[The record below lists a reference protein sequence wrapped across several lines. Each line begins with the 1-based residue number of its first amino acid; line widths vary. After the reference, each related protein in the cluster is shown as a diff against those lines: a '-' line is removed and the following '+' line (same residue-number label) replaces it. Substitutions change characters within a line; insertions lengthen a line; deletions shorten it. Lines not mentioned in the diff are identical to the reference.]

1 MKKLLF
7 FLAIACC
14 AVATARAYTAAD
26 SAVMAGK
33 LSVTTQMFLNDRSAA
48 ASQQQPEK
56 APAMPRGL
64 VPASRDMARAVRVYA
79 QPEQVGGRQYVPCF
93 IRLAA
98 GGSVGSL
105 EAKGVQVQCTFGNGL
120 LTALVP
126 VDSIEAVAL
135 LAGVS
140 RVNVSSVMRKATD
153 AARTATHA
161 DDVLTRS
168 LDAAGLGIDSVYDG
182 KGVVLG
188 VIDTGIDFQH
198 IAFKDA
204 SLSSRIKRAYVY
216 NGTSAR
222 EYTSITS
229 SSPTTDDSGED
240 HGTHTSSTAG
250 GSSVIID
257 GSNVTVTTDHSAATY
272 GGMAPG
278 ADLYLAGIKDLT
290 TTYIANAF
298 QKICNY
304 ADGEG
309 KPVVVSN
316 SWGSQMGPHDGTGD
330 VADVVNQYFGESH
343 PNHICLFAASNDAGK
358 SKDDEGG
365 GFYVTGTAS
374 SASPL
379 KTIMRCASYS
389 NTDAGYYYA
398 GVIANAWSHTP
409 LPAGS
414 SLACRIRVLNA
425 TTGSELTSV
434 TVAPSTNGTRVSGL
448 GSYYTGTLMV
458 YKDYVASSKSQI
470 VLYTSGLTSR
480 GVSSSTK
487 NGEEYYKSNYTLAVD
502 FYPTQGSCTVDAWGG
517 SYGYFSNYLNL
528 DGYTSG
534 SDASSVSDEAT
545 IANAIPIGAYVTKNT
560 VTDHNGSRHTLSSLP
575 NVGDIAYFS
584 SYQESGAGA
593 TGEVVPVVAAPG
605 ATIVAAVNHYDS
617 DGEYSYVNDNG
628 ADYDMYRVNNST
640 VNPYG
645 NMNGTS
651 MATPAAAGIVA
662 LWLQAS
668 KQEGAAYTDL
678 TVNKVKEIMKAT
690 AITDTWTTTGSNY
703 THFGNGKIN
712 ALAGL
717 QMVLGSSNGPT
728 LKATPATLA
737 FDSVTVNTDSTATIT
752 VVGKKLTA
760 AVSVRSTSS
769 AFTVSP
775 ATIAL
780 ADSTVNQ
787 AVTVT
792 FKPTK
797 AAKYDGYI
805 VVTSGALADT
815 VTVSGVGR
823 LLAYTPVMAPAD
835 SAYVNLTQFRARW
848 SDATPAENVS
858 SYTLYVNTKPKAT
871 WSKLWD
877 ENFSGLTSN
886 YNGKSISSLLSSLA
900 DVSGWSGSRV
910 YGTSTAGVVR
920 LGSASYSG
928 YIVTPSLDL
937 SKSKGKVTVR
947 FNARC
952 YDSGS
957 SVVVSC
963 GSAKSTVALTSS
975 FADHTVV
982 LDCESATGQTV
993 KFATTGS
1000 GRRVEI
1006 NNVTL
1011 YSGDTTATS
1020 SASAPRKAII
1030 ETGDSTTRV
1039 ITGIT
1044 DTTYTVKDLTAGGTF
1059 NYYVK
1064 AVYTDGTE
1072 SAASNVETVT
1082 LFSQETSKVGDIN
1095 MDGLVDVADV
1105 TTLINY
1111 ILGNNPSP
1119 CNLTYAD
1126 LTGDGIYDV
1135 ADVTE
1140 LINLIASQP

>member
-1 MKKLLF
+1 MKKLL
-7 FLAIACC
+7 LLLVVACS
-14 AVATARAYTAAD
+14 VAFTASAYTAAD
-26 SAVMAGK
+26 SAAMGRKFSA
-33 LSVTTQMFLNDRSAA
+33 TTQLFLTERDGKMD
-48 ASQQQPEK
+48 K
-56 APAMPRGL
+56 APAKAPSMPSDL
-64 VPASRDMARAVRVYA
+64 VPIDPDMAKHSRVIA
-79 QPEQVGGRQYVPCF
+79 EPELVDGQKFISCF
-93 IRLAA
+93 IRVADEA
-98 GGSVGSL
+98 SVSSL
-105 EAKGVQVQCTFGNGL
+105 EAKGVRVQCRFDGGL

-126 VDSIEAVAL
+126 VDSIESVAL
-135 LAGVS
+135 LSSVS
-140 RVNVSSVMRKATD
+140 RVNVASCMQVKTN
-153 AARTATHA
+153 AARQATNV
-161 DDVLTRS
+161 DDALTNS
-168 LDAAGLGIDSVYDG
+168 QDAVNLGINSPYDG

-304 ADGEG
+304 ADSEG

-358 SKDDEGG
+358 SKDGEGG
-365 GFYVTGTAS
+365 GYYVSGTAS
-374 SASPL
+374 ADSPL
-379 KTIMRCASYS
+379 KTIVRSASYS
-389 NTDAGYYYA
+389 NTDAGYYYS

-409 LPAGS
+409 LTSGY
-414 SLACRIRVLNA
+414 LTCRIRVLDA
-425 TTGSELTSV
+425 STGEEKTSV
-434 TVAPSTNGTRVSGL
+434 AVTPTASGARVYGL
-448 GSYYTGTLMV
+448 SSYYSGTLTV
-458 YKDYVASSKSQI
+458 YRDYASSSKSQ
-470 VLYTSGLTSR
+470 VLIYSSGLTSR
-480 GVSSSTK
+480 SVSPGTK
-487 NGEEYYKSNYTLAVD
+487 NGDSYYTSNYTLAVD
-502 FYPTQGSCTVDAWGG
+502 FYPTQGSCTVDVWGG
-517 SYGYFSNYLNL
+517 SESYFTNHLNL
-528 DGYTSG
+528 NGYTAG
-534 SDASSVSDEAT
+534 SDASTVSDEAT
-545 IANAIPIGAYVTKNT
+545 DPNAIAIGAYVSKNS
-560 VTDHNGSRHTLSSLP
+560 VTDHNGSSHSLSGSFP

-593 TGEVVPVVAAPG
+593 TGEVFPFISAPG
-605 ATIVAAVNHYDS
+605 ATIVSAVNEFDK
-617 DGEYSYVNDNG
+617 DGDYSYVNDNAASYG
-628 ADYDMYRVNNST
+628 MYRVNGST
-640 VNPYG
+640 TAPYG

-651 MATPAAAGIVA
+651 MATPVAAGIVA

-703 THFGNGKIN
+703 THFGNGKID
-712 ALAGL
+712 ALAGI
-717 QMVLGSSNGPT
+717 QMILGSSNGPT

>member
-1 MKKLLF
+1 M
-7 FLAIACC
+7 
-14 AVATARAYTAAD
+14 
-26 SAVMAGK
+26 
-33 LSVTTQMFLNDRSAA
+33 
-48 ASQQQPEK
+48 
-56 APAMPRGL
+56 
-64 VPASRDMARAVRVYA
+64 
-79 QPEQVGGRQYVPCF
+79 
-93 IRLAA
+93 
-98 GGSVGSL
+98 
-105 EAKGVQVQCTFGNGL
+105 
-120 LTALVP
+120 
-126 VDSIEAVAL
+126 
-135 LAGVS
+135 
-140 RVNVSSVMRKATD
+140 
-153 AARTATHA
+153 
-161 DDVLTRS
+161 
-168 LDAAGLGIDSVYDG
+168 
-182 KGVVLG
+182 
-188 VIDTGIDFQH
+188 
-198 IAFKDA
+198 
-204 SLSSRIKRAYVY
+204 
-216 NGTSAR
+216 
-222 EYTSITS
+222 
-229 SSPTTDDSGED
+229 
-240 HGTHTSSTAG
+240 
-250 GSSVIID
+250 
-257 GSNVTVTTDHSAATY
+257 
-272 GGMAPG
+272 
-278 ADLYLAGIKDLT
+278 
-290 TTYIANAF
+290 
-298 QKICNY
+298 
-304 ADGEG
+304 
-309 KPVVVSN
+309 
-316 SWGSQMGPHDGTGD
+316 
-330 VADVVNQYFGESH
+330 
-343 PNHICLFAASNDAGK
+343 
-358 SKDDEGG
+358 
-365 GFYVTGTAS
+365 
-374 SASPL
+374 
-379 KTIMRCASYS
+379 
-389 NTDAGYYYA
+389 
-398 GVIANAWSHTP
+398 
-409 LPAGS
+409 
-414 SLACRIRVLNA
+414 
-425 TTGSELTSV
+425 
-434 TVAPSTNGTRVSGL
+434 
-448 GSYYTGTLMV
+448 
-458 YKDYVASSKSQI
+458 
-470 VLYTSGLTSR
+470 
-480 GVSSSTK
+480 
-487 NGEEYYKSNYTLAVD
+487 
-502 FYPTQGSCTVDAWGG
+502 WGG
-517 SYGYFSNYLNL
+517 SESYFTNHLNL
-528 DGYTSG
+528 NGYTAG
-534 SDASSVSDEAT
+534 SDASTVSDEAT
-545 IANAIPIGAYVTKNT
+545 DPNAIAIGAYVSKNS
-560 VTDHNGSRHTLSSLP
+560 VTDHNGSSHSLSGSFP

-593 TGEVVPVVAAPG
+593 TGEVFPFISAPG
-605 ATIVAAVNHYDS
+605 ATIVSAVNEFDK
-617 DGEYSYVNDNG
+617 DGDYSYVNDNAASYG
-628 ADYDMYRVNNST
+628 MYRVNGST
-640 VNPYG
+640 TAPYG

-651 MATPAAAGIVA
+651 MATPVAAGIVA

-703 THFGNGKIN
+703 THFGNGKID
-712 ALAGL
+712 ALAGI
-717 QMVLGSSNGPT
+717 QMILGSSNGPT